1 MSKNKKYFIALDEM
15 TIDEIQVY
23 KLLCKYSNYETNVA
37 GYTIKQ
43 IVDSCD
49 TRLNLTTQKVRT
61 ILKKFEKEGYVKFLS
76 RGSKGKE
83 STLKLTLKDMLFNQ
97 QQSNNNITN
106 KSEQLQQVE
115 GDNQQQSNNKVTT
128 LQKNKENN
136 NKKEKET
143 SLNEIIKT
151 YTDNKDLKE
160 TIQDFIKMRKAIKK
174 PLTDRALK
182 TILNKLD
189 KFTDTDKGKILI
201 LEKSIE
207 NSWQTVYEPKEKAPM
222 AAGAKKNYNYNNI
235 CNSSR
240 NACFSKYSI
249 IR

>member
-1 MSKNKKYFIALDEM
+1 MSKKYFIALDEM
-15 TIDEIQVY
+15 TLDEIQVY

-49 TRLNLTTQKVRT
+49 NRLNLTTQKVRT
-61 ILKKFEKEGYVKFLS
+61 ILKKFEKEGYIQFLTS
-76 RGSKGKE
+76 GSKGKE
-83 STLKLTLKDMLFNQ
+83 STLRLTLKDMLFNQ

-106 KSEQLQQVE
+106 KSEELQGFE
-115 GDNQQQSNNKVTT
+115 GGDQQQSNNNVTT
-128 LQKNKENN
+128 LQRNKENN

-143 SLNEIIKT
+143 NLNEIIKT

-174 PLTDRALK
+174 PVTDRALK

-189 KFTDTDKGKILI
+189 KFADTDKGKILI

-207 NSWQTVYEPKEKAPM
+207 NSWQTVYEIKEKAPVV
-222 AAGAKKNYNYNNI
+222 AGAKKNYNYNPSI
-235 CNSSR
+235 CNSSNNNSNMR
-240 NACFSKYSI
+240 FHNDF
-249 IR
+249 

>member
-1 MSKNKKYFIALDEM
+1 MCKKYFIALDEM
-15 TIDEIQVY
+15 TLDEIQVY
-23 KLLCKYSNYETNVA
+23 KLLCKYSNYGTNVA

-49 TRLNLTTQKVRT
+49 NRLNLTTQKVRT
-61 ILKKFEKEGYVKFLS
+61 ILKKFEKEGYIQFLTS
-76 RGSKGKE
+76 GSKGKE
-83 STLKLTLKDMLFNQ
+83 STLKLTLKDVLFSQ

-106 KSEQLQQVE
+106 KSEELQGFE
-115 GDNQQQSNNKVTT
+115 GSNQQQSNNKVTT
-128 LQKNKENN
+128 LQRNKENN

-143 SLNEIIKT
+143 NLNEIIKT

-174 PLTDRALK
+174 PVTDRALK

-189 KFTDTDKGKILI
+189 KFADTDKGKILI

-207 NSWQTVYEPKEKAPM
+207 NSWQTVYEIKEKAPVI
-222 AAGAKKNYNYNNI
+222 AGAKKNYNYNPSI
-235 CNSSR
+235 CNSSNNNSNMR
-240 NACFSKYSI
+240 VHNDF
-249 IR
+249 

>member
-1 MSKNKKYFIALDEM
+1 MSKKYFIALDEM
-15 TIDEIQVY
+15 TLDEIQVY

-49 TRLNLTTQKVRT
+49 NRLNLTTQKVRT
-61 ILKKFEKEGYVKFLS
+61 ILKKFEKEGYIQFLTS
-76 RGSKGKE
+76 GSKGKE

-97 QQSNNNITN
+97 QQSNNNVTN
-106 KSEQLQQVE
+106 KSEELQGFE
-115 GDNQQQSNNKVTT
+115 DSNQQQSNNKVTI
-128 LQKNKENN
+128 LQKKKENN

-143 SLNEIIKT
+143 NLNEIIKN

-174 PLTDRALK
+174 PVTDRALK

-189 KFTDTDKGKILI
+189 KFADTDKGKILI

-207 NSWQTVYEPKEKAPM
+207 NSWQTVYEIKEKAPVV
-222 AAGAKKNYNYNNI
+222 AGAKKNYNYNPSI
-235 CNSSR
+235 CNSSNNNSNMR
-240 NACFSKYSI
+240 FHNDF
-249 IR
+249 

>member
-1 MSKNKKYFIALDEM
+1 MNKKYFIALDEM
-15 TIDEIQVY
+15 TLDEIQVY

-49 TRLNLTTQKVRT
+49 NRLNLTTQKVRT
-61 ILKKFEKEGYVKFLS
+61 ILKKFEKEGYIQFLTS
-76 RGSKGKE
+76 GSKGKE
-83 STLKLTLKDMLFNQ
+83 STLKLTLKDVLFNQ

-106 KSEQLQQVE
+106 KSEELQ
-115 GDNQQQSNNKVTT
+115 GFKDSNQQQSNNNITT
-128 LQKNKENN
+128 LQRNKENN
-136 NKKEKET
+136 NKKET
-143 SLNEIIKT
+143 NLNEIIKT

-174 PLTDRALK
+174 PVTDRALK

-189 KFTDTDKGKILI
+189 KFADTDKGKILI

-207 NSWQTVYEPKEKAPM
+207 NSWQTVYEIKEKAPIV
-222 AAGAKKNYNYNNI
+222 AGAKKNYNYNNI
-235 CNSSR
+235 CNS
-240 NACFSKYSI
+240 NNNYSKGVEI
-249 IR
+249 V

>member
-1 MSKNKKYFIALDEM
+1 MSKKYFIALDEM
-15 TIDEIQVY
+15 TLDEIQVY

-49 TRLNLTTQKVRT
+49 NRLNLTTQKVRT
-61 ILKKFEKEGYVKFLS
+61 ILKKFKKEGYIQFLTS
-76 RGSKGKE
+76 GSKGKE

-97 QQSNNNITN
+97 QQSNNNLTN
-106 KSEQLQQVE
+106 KSEELQAFE
-115 GDNQQQSNNKVTT
+115 DSNQQQSNNNVTT
-128 LQKNKENN
+128 LQRNKEKN

-143 SLNEIIKT
+143 NLNEIIKT

-174 PLTDRALK
+174 PVTDRALK

-189 KFTDTDKGKILI
+189 KFADTDKGKILI

-207 NSWQTVYEPKEKAPM
+207 NSWQTVYEIKEKAPVV
-222 AAGAKKNYNYNNI
+222 AGAKKNYNYNPSI
-235 CNSSR
+235 CNNSNNNSNMR
-240 NACFSKYSI
+240 FHNDF
-249 IR
+249 

>member
-1 MSKNKKYFIALDEM
+1 MSKKYFIALDEM
-15 TIDEIQVY
+15 TLDEIQVY

-49 TRLNLTTQKVRT
+49 NRLNLTTQKVRT
-61 ILKKFEKEGYVKFLS
+61 ILKKFEKEGYIQFLTS
-76 RGSKGKE
+76 GSKGKE

-97 QQSNNNITN
+97 QQSNNNIT
-106 KSEQLQQVE
+106 
-115 GDNQQQSNNKVTT
+115 T
-128 LQKNKENN
+128 LQRNKENN

-143 SLNEIIKT
+143 NLNEIIKT

-174 PLTDRALK
+174 PVTDRALK
-182 TILNKLD
+182 TILSKLD
-189 KFTDTDKGKILI
+189 KFADTDKGKILI

-207 NSWQTVYEPKEKAPM
+207 NSWQTVYEIKEKAPVVT
-222 AAGAKKNYNYNNI
+222 GAKKNYNYNNI
-235 CNSSR
+235 CNS
-240 NACFSKYSI
+240 NNNYSKGVEI
-249 IR
+249 V